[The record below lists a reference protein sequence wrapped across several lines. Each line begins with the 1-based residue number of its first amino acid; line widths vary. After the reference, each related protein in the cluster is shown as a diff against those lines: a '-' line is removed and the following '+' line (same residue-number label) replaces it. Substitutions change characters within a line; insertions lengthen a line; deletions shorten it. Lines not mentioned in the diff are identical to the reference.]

1 MNPSPAL
8 ALPAAPHALASSS
21 LMSGSLASHSVQ
33 AHPQGSHAMRI
44 RASLLRGAAT
54 LLTLTALATAAAAT
68 PAEMTLTA
76 PQVDAPVNFEL
87 THTTTDG
94 ADGATGQVWTP
105 GLQAHDAGTSARFAT
120 ATETMVW
127 ARRGRLGLGLG
138 VEARW
143 QAPDWAQAPRAD
155 AGDGRRLLLGLSVAT
170 SARTRLVWQ
179 TNGDW
184 LHDAI
189 EARGGQPG
197 STTDQARLPLS
208 MQKSN
213 PYRALL
219 RGSLRVNLGGRAAV
233 ALKLRGR
240 RVGVAYT
247 NEW

>member
-1 MNPSPAL
+1 MHPSPDL
-8 ALPAAPHALASSS
+8 APAAAQPSTVTQALESPVRAARPEA
-21 LMSGSLASHSVQ
+21 LQPSV
-33 AHPQGSHAMRI
+33 
-44 RASLLRGAAT
+44 LRGAIGA
-54 LLTLTALATAAAAT
+54 LTLAALTTAAAAT
-68 PAEMTLTA
+68 PAELALTA
-76 PQVDAPVNFEL
+76 PQAQAPVNFEL
-87 THTTTDG
+87 TRTTTDG
-94 ADGATGQVWTP
+94 ADASFGQAHTP
-105 GLQAHDAGTSARFAT
+105 SLQAREAGTPARFDAT
-120 ATETMVW
+120 TETMVW

-155 AGDGRRLLLGLSVAT
+155 AGEGRRLLLGLSLAT
-170 SARTRLVWQ
+170 SERTRLVWQ
-179 TNGDW
+179 TNGDG

-189 EARGGQPG
+189 EARDGQTG
-197 STTDQARLPLS
+197 AGTDQARLPLS

>member
-1 MNPSPAL
+1 MNPLPDLDPAAAQPSTVTQALESPARAARPE
-8 ALPAAPHALASSS
+8 ALQP
-21 LMSGSLASHSVQ
+21 SV
-33 AHPQGSHAMRI
+33 
-44 RASLLRGAAT
+44 LRGAIGA
-54 LLTLTALATAAAAT
+54 LTLAALTTAAAAT
-68 PAEMTLTA
+68 PAERALTA
-76 PQVDAPVNFEL
+76 PQAEAPVNVEL
-87 THTTTDG
+87 TRTTTDG
-94 ADGATGQVWTP
+94 ADASFGQTRTP
-105 GLQAHDAGTSARFAT
+105 SLQAREAGTPARFDT
-120 ATETMVW
+120 TTETMVW

-155 AGDGRRLLLGLSVAT
+155 AGEGRRLLLGLSLAT
-170 SARTRLVWQ
+170 SERTRLVWQ
-179 TNGDW
+179 TNGDG

-189 EARGGQPG
+189 DARDGQTG
-197 STTDQARLPLS
+197 AGADQTRLPLS

-219 RGSLRVNLGGRAAV
+219 RGTLRVNLGGRAAV